1 MKKFTLATII
11 VTCLLSLPSHAQSGE
26 AATWATLLQNHYLV
40 YPDQNY
46 GTANNVQLKLD
57 VWQNKDAKTPL
68 PTVLYIHGG
77 GWIFGD
83 RTGAVPELLP
93 YLQKGWNVVNV
104 EYRMASQ
111 SLAPAAVE
119 DSRCALRWVYRNADK
134 FHFDP
139 DRIIVT
145 GHSAG
150 GHLALTTGMLTADAG
165 FDNNC
170 PAEPFF
176 GEKPLKVAA
185 IINWYGITDVVDLLD
200 DKNRRTY
207 AIEWLGSQPNR
218 LALAKQLS
226 PLTYAVVGAP
236 PVITIH
242 GDADPTVPYSQALAL
257 KDALTKAHVANELI
271 TIPGG
276 KHGFQAFT
284 DAQTLDAYA
293 KIFAFLSANIAGL
306 K

>member
-1 MKKFTLATII
+1 MSGRIRTQKK
-11 VTCLLSLPSHAQSGE
+11 
-26 AATWATLLQNHYLV
+26 
-40 YPDQNY
+40 
-46 GTANNVQLKLD
+46 
-57 VWQNKDAKTPL
+57 L

-119 DSRCALRWVYRNADK
+119 DSRCALRWVYHNADK
-134 FHFDP
+134 FHFDT

-150 GHLALTTGMLTADAG
+150 GHLALMTGMLTADAG

-185 IINWYGITDVVDLLD
+185 IVNWYGITDVVDLLD
-200 DKNRRTY
+200 GKNRRTY

-257 KDALTKAHVANELI
+257 KDALTKAHIANEFIIVLACI
-271 TIPGG
+271 IHERIVNVVFGG
-276 KHGFQAFT
+276 MRLPKMLVAV
-284 DAQTLDAYA
+284 
-293 KIFAFLSANIAGL
+293 
-306 K
+306 

>member
-1 MKKFTLATII
+1 MSGRIRTQKK
-11 VTCLLSLPSHAQSGE
+11 
-26 AATWATLLQNHYLV
+26 
-40 YPDQNY
+40 
-46 GTANNVQLKLD
+46 
-57 VWQNKDAKTPL
+57 L

-119 DSRCALRWVYRNADK
+119 DSRCALRWVYHNADK
-134 FHFDP
+134 FHFDT

-150 GHLALTTGMLTADAG
+150 GHLALMTGMLTADAG

-185 IINWYGITDVVDLLD
+185 IVNWYGITDVVDLLD
-200 DKNRRTY
+200 GKNRRTY

-257 KDALTKAHVANELI
+257 KDALTKAHIANEFI
-271 TIPGG
+271 IVPGG

-293 KIFAFLSANIAGL
+293 KIFAFLSANVAGL